1 MPHQNRVTPFGEL
14 IATPERGT
22 MYGNRG
28 CLVDSSGAIKRR
40 FKEIRWIICVLNFK
54 NRRHPMME
62 PGRYT
67 GLFFLDEAAALAAGH
82 RPCAECQR
90 KRFEQFRSD
99 WAKGNPQHTNS
110 PRPLAPV
117 MDAVLHSER
126 LGSKRVCDA
135 IDYLPDGTF
144 ITYNHRDCYL
154 VLGGKLLR
162 WTAGGY
168 EHSTPHDCSS
178 AATIL
183 TPASTVRALKAGY
196 SVDIHPSAFDQQ

>member
-90 KRFEQFRSD
+90 KRFEQFRGD

-117 MDAVLHSER
+117 MDCGLAFRETRFKKGLRRNRRPSGRNVYYLQPPR
-126 LGSKRVCDA
+126 LLSRSWRKIA
-135 IDYLPDGTF
+135 SLDG
-144 ITYNHRDCYL
+144 
-154 VLGGKLLR
+154 R
-162 WTAGGY
+162 W
-168 EHSTPHDCSS
+168 
-178 AATIL
+178 I
-183 TPASTVRALKAGY
+183 
-196 SVDIHPSAFDQQ
+196 